1 MNNFNNFDKIVNMS
15 YKISEHFNI
24 KKIIIFTLPSI
35 GMMLISS
42 IYGVVDGF
50 FVSNYIGSNAF
61 AAVNI
66 VWPFEMILGSFGLM
80 IGAGGS
86 ALVSKTMGEQKY
98 DLANR
103 YFSMLII
110 FVIIFGMFISIL
122 GIIFN
127 PYIIHLLDLDQETI
141 NNCNI
146 YANVLFIF
154 LIFFMLQNIFQSFN
168 IVASKPEM
176 GIITMIL
183 SGITNILLDYIF
195 IVILNMGIFGAAL
208 ATGLSQ
214 FAGAIVPFI
223 FFINKNST
231 LLRIKFVKI
240 DFKIILK
247 TSYNGISEM
256 LSSISFSLVSILYN
270 IILLSYIGIN
280 GVNAYGVI
288 LYISYIFIS
297 IYFGYSMGISPII
310 SYNYG
315 AKNKKELN
323 NIFNISLVLICSV
336 SILLTFIGY
345 IFAKQLSSIFV
356 NYDKELLNLTTH
368 ALHINVFSFLF
379 CGYNIFASSLFTALN
394 NGTVSL
400 ILSFLRSLI
409 IQVVCI
415 LTIPILFGSE
425 GIWFAGVVSD
435 IISLI
440 ISIIFIFKYRNKYGY
455 LNVSL

>member
-1 MNNFNNFDKIVNMS
+1 MS

-80 IGAGGS
+80 IGSGGS

-98 DLANR
+98 DLANK
-103 YFSMLII
+103 YFSMLIMFILIFGI
-110 FVIIFGMFISIL
+110 FVSIL
-122 GIIFN
+122 GIIFTPN
-127 PYIIHLLDLDQETI
+127 IIYLLDLDQETI
-141 NNCNI
+141 NNCII
-146 YANVLFIF
+146 YSKTLFIF
-154 LIFFMLQNIFQSFN
+154 LVFFMLQNVFQSFN

-183 SGITNILLDYIF
+183 SGITNIFLDYLF
-195 IVILNMGIFGAAL
+195 IVIFNMGIFGAAL

-223 FFINKNST
+223 YFIQKNNT

-270 IILLSYIGIN
+270 VILLSYIGIN

-310 SYNYG
+310 SFNYG

-323 NIFNISLVLICSV
+323 NIFNISLAFLFTI
-336 SILLTFIGY
+336 SIFLTFTGY
-345 IFAKQLSSIFV
+345 IFSKQLSSIFV
-356 NYDKELLNLTTH
+356 NYDNELLNLSTH

-379 CGYNIFASSLFTALN
+379 CGYNIFASALFTALN
-394 NGTVSL
+394 NGKVSL

-409 IQVVCI
+409 IQILCL
-415 LTIPILFGSE
+415 LTIPIIFGSE
-425 GIWFAGVVSD
+425 GIWYSAVVSD
-435 IISLI
+435 FISLI
-440 ISIIFIFKYRNKYGY
+440 ISIIFILKYKSIYGY

>member
-24 KKIIIFTLPSI
+24 KKIFIFTLPSI

-61 AAVNI
+61 ASVNI

-98 DLANR
+98 DLANK
-103 YFSMLII
+103 YFSMLIMFILIFGI
-110 FVIIFGMFISIL
+110 FVSIL
-122 GIIFN
+122 GIIFTPN
-127 PYIIHLLDLDQETI
+127 IIYLLDLDQETI
-141 NNCNI
+141 NNCII
-146 YANVLFIF
+146 YSKTLFIF
-154 LIFFMLQNIFQSFN
+154 LVFFMLQNVFQSFN

-183 SGITNILLDYIF
+183 SGITNIFLDYLF
-195 IVILNMGIFGAAL
+195 IVIFNMGIFGAAL

-223 FFINKNST
+223 YFIQKNNT

-310 SYNYG
+310 SFNYG

-323 NIFNISLVLICSV
+323 NIFNISLAFLFTI
-336 SILLTFIGY
+336 SIFLTFTGY
-345 IFAKQLSSIFV
+345 IFSKQLSSIFV
-356 NYDKELLNLTTH
+356 NYDNELLNLSTH

-379 CGYNIFASSLFTALN
+379 CGYNIFASALFTALN
-394 NGTVSL
+394 NGKVSL

-409 IQVVCI
+409 IQILCL
-415 LTIPILFGSE
+415 LTIPIIFGSE
-425 GIWFAGVVSD
+425 GIWYSAVVSD
-435 IISLI
+435 FISLI
-440 ISIIFIFKYRNKYGY
+440 ISIIFILKYKNIYCY

>member
-1 MNNFNNFDKIVNMS
+1 MS

-61 AAVNI
+61 ASVNI

-80 IGAGGS
+80 IGSGGS

-98 DLANR
+98 DLANK
-103 YFSMLII
+103 YFSMLIMFILIFGI
-110 FVIIFGMFISIL
+110 FVSIL
-122 GIIFN
+122 GIIFTPN
-127 PYIIHLLDLDQETI
+127 IIYLLDLDQETI
-141 NNCNI
+141 INCII
-146 YANVLFIF
+146 YSKTLFIF
-154 LIFFMLQNIFQSFN
+154 LVFFMLQNVFQSFN

-183 SGITNILLDYIF
+183 SGITNIFLDYLF
-195 IVILNMGIFGAAL
+195 IVIFNMGIFGAAL

-223 FFINKNST
+223 YFIQKNNT

-270 IILLSYIGIN
+270 VILLSYIGIN

-323 NIFNISLVLICSV
+323 NIFNISLAFLFTI
-336 SILLTFIGY
+336 SIFLTFTGY
-345 IFAKQLSSIFV
+345 IFSKQLSSIFV
-356 NYDKELLNLTTH
+356 NYDNELLNLSTH

-379 CGYNIFASSLFTALN
+379 CGYNIFASALFTALN
-394 NGTVSL
+394 NGKVSL

-409 IQVVCI
+409 IQILCL
-415 LTIPILFGSE
+415 LTIPIIFDSE
-425 GIWFAGVVSD
+425 GIWYSAVVSD
-435 IISLI
+435 FISLI
-440 ISIIFIFKYRNKYGY
+440 ISIIFIIKYKNIYGY